1 MPQPVLRAVRLMYT
15 GAALSA
21 LTAVVIILTAPRVGV
36 TPVIGSVPA
45 TVQSHTG
52 QVETAASG
60 RAVDCAVWLWMAWK
74 NKEGRGWARTLST
87 VLFGLCCL
95 AMVLDLRE
103 GAIEVRALDV
113 LIWLVAL
120 ATTIQL
126 WRPGTGPFYQR
137 PLMLL

>member
-1 MPQPVLRAVRLMYT
+1 MPQPVFRAVRLMYT

-21 LTAVVIILTAPRVGV
+21 LTTVIVVLTAPRIGV
-36 TPVIGSVPA
+36 TPAIGSAPA
-45 TVQSHTG
+45 IVQSHTG
-52 QVETAASG
+52 QVARAASG
-60 RAVDCAVWLWMAWK
+60 GAVDCAAWLWMARK

-87 VLFGLCCL
+87 VFFGLCCL

-126 WRPGTGPFYQR
+126 WRPGAGPFTR
-137 PLMLL
+137 SP